1 MVDIQKKKKN
11 TNISLLG
18 IDGLLWTVVIYI
30 TKSKGGMFL
39 PSFNRKIGSEKG
51 NKAILTVLEND
62 AF

>member
-30 TKSKGGMFL
+30 PKSKGGMFL
-39 PSFNRKIGSEKG
+39 PSFNRKKGSEKG